1 MTIRVMPGAQGASN
15 LRRQME
21 RPLQVLMGIVGL
33 VLLIACANLANLLIA
48 RASAREKEIAIRLS
62 IGATRGRIVRLLL
75 AESCLL
81 ALAGAILSVFL
92 ARWGVKGLLA
102 MLPSQGRDSVNLSAD
117 PDWRILAFNFAIAI
131 AAELAFGL
139 VPALQATRLTL
150 ALKPNSSVWLRK
162 ALVVTQVSLIRGGK
176 SRDVHD

>member
-1 MTIRVMPGAQGASN
+1 MPGAQGASN

-48 RASAREKEIAIRLS
+48 RASAREKEISIRLS
-62 IGATRGRIVRLLL
+62 IGATRGRIVQLLL
-75 AESCLL
+75 VKICLL

-102 MLPSQGRDSVNLSAD
+102 MLAGQ
-117 PDWRILAFNFAIAI
+117 
-131 AAELAFGL
+131 
-139 VPALQATRLTL
+139 
-150 ALKPNSSVWLRK
+150 
-162 ALVVTQVSLIRGGK
+162 
-176 SRDVHD
+176 